1 MLDLLDFD
9 GDGTVTE
16 DEFFRACQVRITCF
30 VLAMCVCVCVCMRAG
45 VGACI
50 GGGVLEMQILLHLQ
64 DTSPYVGCVGDAD
77 TLADTLC
84 SDTLCRY
91 PMLGALEMQILLHGL
106 ICIANT
112 TAWSNL
118 LCTIARAQ
126 GDVCVIAEQG
136 GKSEEEDIISDFYSR
151 LIEYRRKQKQ
161 RAKQA
166 LPYLLG
172 FRVT

>member
-1 MLDLLDFD
+1 LDDLGYSELEKNCVLDLLDFD

-64 DTSPYVGCVGDAD
+64 DTSP
-77 TLADTLC
+77 
-84 SDTLCRY
+84 
-91 PMLGALEMQILLHGL
+91 MLGALEMPILLHGL